1 MAFKLSSALR
11 PDDIRQQFR
20 DHGFAHVARVL
31 PDENAR
37 RIRKVM
43 LDGTQWSLVLNDGE
57 KHVDISPAQLH
68 LMNAGQAARLQQAVY
83 GRAQSHFQYLY
94 DNYPIYDAFKS
105 GLDKGHLL
113 QQFYEWMNCAEFLE
127 FARIVTGFDDIAY
140 ADAQATRFRPGH
152 FLSRHDDS
160 AVGKN
165 RRAAYVFNFSLDWS
179 ADWGGYLQLL
189 DEHGHIRH
197 GILPTFNSLN
207 VLAVPQMHNVS
218 LVTPFAG
225 GMRFA
230 ITGWLR
236 YGDSPL

>member
-11 PDDIRQQFR
+11 PDDIRQQFNEQ
-20 DHGFAHVARVL
+20 GFVHIPRVL
-31 PDENAR
+31 PDEHAR

-57 KHVDISPAQLH
+57 KHVDLSPAQLQ

-83 GRAQSHFQYLY
+83 NRAQSHFQYLY
-94 DNYPIYDAFKS
+94 DNYPVYDAFKA

-113 QQFYEWMNCAEFLE
+113 QQFYEWMNCPEFLE
-127 FARIVTGFDDIAY
+127 FARTVTGFDDIAY

-165 RRAAYVFNFSLDWS
+165 RRAAYIFNFSLDWS

-189 DEHGHIRH
+189 DDQGHIRR

-207 VLAVPQMHNVS
+207 ILAVPQMHNVS

-236 YGDSPL
+236 HGDPP

>member
-1 MAFKLSSALR
+1 MGFKLSSALKQ
-11 PDDIRQQFR
+11 DVIRQ
-20 DHGFAHVARVL
+20 GFSALGYAHIANVL

-37 RIRKVM
+37 RIKKV
-43 LDGTQWSLVLNDGE
+43 LLEGTQWNLVLNDSG
-57 KHVDISPAQLH
+57 KHIDLTPAQLQS
-68 LMNAGQAARLQQAVY
+68 MNADQAARLQQAIY
-83 GRAQSHFQYLY
+83 ARAQKHFQYCY
-94 DNYPIYDAFKS
+94 DNYPVYDVVRA

-113 QQFYEWMNCAEFLE
+113 HEFYEWMNGPEFLG
-127 FARIVTGFDDIAY
+127 FARAVTGFDDISY

-160 AVGKN
+160 SPGKN
-165 RRAAYVFNFSLDWS
+165 RRAAYVFNFTQDWS

-189 DEHGHIRH
+189 DDDGHIRR
-197 GILPTFNSLN
+197 GILPVFNSLN
-207 VLAVPQMHNVS
+207 LLAVPQMHNVS

-236 YGDSPL
+236 YGDPP